1 MKKNRAAAE
10 PELTSGERQDIYL
23 SMFLLNHCF
32 HGIVLRLD
40 ELAGLLGR
48 KNLKDMQGLAQELQT
63 ETNHLIL
70 SKLESIEESDW
81 AQFGKIRTALE
92 RRLREPPSK
101 RKRK

>member
-1 MKKNRAAAE
+1 MKNRAAV
-10 PELTSGERQDIYL
+10 PQLTSNERQDIYL

-48 KNLKDMQGLAQELQT
+48 KDLKDMRGLTQELQT

-70 SKLESIEESDW
+70 SRLESIEESDW
-81 AQFGKIRTALE
+81 AQFGKVRTAME
-92 RRLREPPSK
+92 GRLREPPRT
-101 RKRK
+101 RKK